1 VKGWLAMELSK
12 KESWKLWIDLHQ
24 YLVRITKEA
33 ENYEEDEYLDFEDE
47 FAHIV
52 KGIFKSC
59 SQETLFLNCLALSI
73 AKYRPDNKNAFYINS
88 YEGLCFYRDF
98 SKKKCSDCVLLLD
111 KTDNSGSCLS
121 NFSVVFGKKD
131 MKPGASA
138 VVAYKEQI
146 YSHLIK
152 LYKAEYRR
160 LFPTDTEIEHG

>member
-1 VKGWLAMELSK
+1 VKGEKMELSK
-12 KESWKLWIDLHQ
+12 KESWRLWIDLHQ
-24 YLVRITKEA
+24 SLVQLTKDA
-33 ENYEEDEYLDFEDE
+33 ASYTEEEYLDFEDE
-47 FAHIV
+47 FAHTV
-52 KGIFKSC
+52 KDLFRSC
-59 SQETLFLNCLALSI
+59 TEETLFLNCLALSI

-98 SKKKCSDCVLLLD
+98 LKKKCSDCVLLLD

-131 MKPGASA
+131 MKSSASA

-160 LFPTDTEIEHG
+160 LFPIDTEIAND